1 MIALTPS
8 SIPELSI
15 PPPHGYKPSPTL
27 WALCL
32 NIGGLTDMSLPSD
45 PDMQSPTFEQKA
57 FILLLVLVTIAF
69 FWILLPFYGAVF
81 WAMVLAVV
89 FAPLQERLL
98 RRTGGRVN
106 LTALLTLIICLLVAI
121 LPVIFITSAVVAE
134 GTALYQKLESGEL
147 DTGAYVTS
155 FIQMLPPP
163 MQEQLDR
170 VGMNNLE
177 GLREQISNGAMA
189 GSQYLATKVF
199 AIGQGTFEF
208 FIGFFVMLYL
218 LFFLLR
224 DGKDLVHRIRTA
236 IPLADTTK
244 RRLQIKFTRVVRATV
259 KGNVVVAAV
268 QGALGGFIF
277 WALGIYSPLLWGVL
291 MAFLSLLPAAGAGII
306 WAPVAI
312 YLMLS
317 GSLVQGIILTAF
329 GVLVIGLVDNIL
341 RPILVGK
348 DTRMPDYLILIST
361 LGGLA
366 LLGLNGFVIGP
377 LVAALFVASW
387 NLFGAKKKVRLPD

>member
-1 MIALTPS
+1 
-8 SIPELSI
+8 
-15 PPPHGYKPSPTL
+15 
-27 WALCL
+27 
-32 NIGGLTDMSLPSD
+32 MSLPSE
-45 PDMQSPTFEQKA
+45 PDMQNPTFEQKA

-89 FAPLQERLL
+89 FSPLQERLL
-98 RRTGGRVN
+98 RRLGGRGN
-106 LTALLTLIICLLVAI
+106 LAALLTLIICLLVAI

-147 DTGAYVTS
+147 DAGAYVTS
-155 FIQMLPPP
+155 GIRMLPPSI
-163 MQEQLDR
+163 QDQLAR
-170 VGMNNLE
+170 VGISNLD
-177 GLREQISNGAMA
+177 GLREQISKGAMA

-208 FIGFFVMLYL
+208 FVSFFVMLYL

-224 DGKDLVHRIRTA
+224 DGKELVHRIRSA
-236 IPLADTTK
+236 IPLAGNTK

>member
-1 MIALTPS
+1 MP
-8 SIPELSI
+8 LSDE
-15 PPPHGYKPSPTL
+15 PAMP
-27 WALCL
+27 
-32 NIGGLTDMSLPSD
+32 
-45 PDMQSPTFEQKA
+45 SPTFEQKA
-57 FILLLVLVTIAF
+57 FILLLVLVTVAF

-98 RRTGGRVN
+98 RRIGGKGN
-106 LTALLTLIICLLVAI
+106 LAALLTLIICLLVAI

-155 FIQMLPPP
+155 FIQMLPPSI
-163 MQEQLDR
+163 QEQLDR
-170 VGMNNLE
+170 VGMTNLD
-177 GLREQISNGAMA
+177 GLREQISKGAMA

-224 DGKDLVHRIRTA
+224 DGKDLVHKIRAA
-236 IPLADTTK
+236 IPLADSTK

-277 WALGIYSPLLWGVL
+277 WALGLYSPLLWGVL

-312 YLMLS
+312 YLLLS
-317 GSLVQGIILTAF
+317 GSLMQGIILTAF

-387 NLFGAKKKVRLPD
+387 NLFGAKKKVRLPE

>member
-1 MIALTPS
+1 MQ
-8 SIPELSI
+8 IP
-15 PPPHGYKPSPTL
+15 
-27 WALCL
+27 
-32 NIGGLTDMSLPSD
+32 NV
-45 PDMQSPTFEQKA
+45 EQKA
-57 FILLLVLVTIAF
+57 FILLLVLVTVAF

-89 FAPLQERLL
+89 FTPLQ
-98 RRTGGRVN
+98 RRMARRIGGRGN
-106 LTALLTLIICLLVAI
+106 LSALLTLVVCLLVAI

-134 GTALYQKLESGEL
+134 GASLYQKLESGEL
-147 DTGAYVTS
+147 DIGSYVTS
-155 FIQMLPPP
+155 TIRALPPTL
-163 MQEQLDR
+163 QEQLDR
-170 VGMNNLE
+170 IGVSDLD
-177 GLREQISNGAMA
+177 GLREQISTVAMA
-189 GSQYLATKVF
+189 GSQFLATKVF
-199 AIGQGTFEF
+199 AIGQGTFAF
-208 FIGFFVMLYL
+208 FVSFFVMLYL

-224 DGKDLVHRIRTA
+224 DGLELARTIRET
-236 IPLADTTK
+236 IPLGESTK

-268 QGALGGFIF
+268 QGALGGLIF

-291 MAFLSLLPAAGAGII
+291 MAFLSLLPAVGAGII
-306 WAPVAI
+306 WLPVAV
-312 YLMLS
+312 YLILS
-317 GSLVQGIILTAF
+317 GSLWQGVILTVF

-377 LVAALFVASW
+377 LVAALFLSSW
-387 NLFGAKKKVRLPD
+387 NLFEGGKRTVKLPD

>member
-1 MIALTPS
+1 MRGRFS
-8 SIPELSI
+8 RR
-15 PPPHGYKPSPTL
+15 
-27 WALCL
+27 
-32 NIGGLTDMSLPSD
+32 
-45 PDMQSPTFEQKA
+45 
-57 FILLLVLVTIAF
+57 
-69 FWILLPFYGAVF
+69 
-81 WAMVLAVV
+81 
-89 FAPLQERLL
+89 LQQRFGWN
-98 RRTGGRVN
+98 RN
-106 LTALLTLIICLLVAI
+106 LTSLTTLMVCLVIAI
-121 LPVIFITSAVVAE
+121 LPVIITSALLVQE
-134 GTALYQKLESGEL
+134 GATLYKNVESGKL
-147 DTGAYVTS
+147 DVAGYIEQ
-155 FIQMLPPP
+155 FKNFLPPYF
-163 MQEQLDR
+163 QHLLDR
-170 VGMNNLE
+170 FGMGELN
-177 GLREQISNGAMA
+177 GLREKIVKSAMQ
-189 GSQYLATKVF
+189 GSQFLASQAF
-199 AIGQGTFEF
+199 SFGQGTFEF
-208 FIGFFVMLYL
+208 VVSFFIMLYL

-291 MAFLSLLPAAGAGII
+291 MAFLSLLPAAGAAII

-317 GSLVQGIILTAF
+317 GSLIQGIILTAF

-387 NLFGAKKKVRLPD
+387 NLFGAKKKVRLPE